1 MKYRIRL
8 DDGSEAIV
16 DGKTARKAVQSLIA
30 VLTKKVDNI
39 WSVHSLPDNL
49 MIDERWWK
57 TKRYIAFIKDHYSI
71 STQLIL
77 VGQYVTI
84 DEAKA
89 AAEKAS
95 KDEGNSCPAG
105 HIIDTQTGVITAWFD
120 GSDYRWEQ

>member
-8 DDGSEAIV
+8 DDNTEAVV
-16 DGKTARKAVQSLIA
+16 DANTARKAVQSLLA
-30 VLTKKVDNI
+30 VLVKKVDNI

-57 TKRYIAFIKDHYSI
+57 TKRYIAFVKDHYS
-71 STQLIL
+71 SGTQRIL

-84 DEAKA
+84 DEAKS

-105 HIIDTQTGVITAWFD
+105 HIIDTQTGVIIAWFD
-120 GSDYRWEQ
+120 GLDHRWEP